1 MNFGNVS
8 RDTKIGVQYPY
19 LEGEGV
25 KLESGG
31 GGVAFEKLSDFGYFK
46 NKVFSYTH
54 SRNWVCLCN
63 AENLIINLLH
73 EITMSNSKTR

>member
-25 KLESGG
+25 NLESGG
-31 GGVAFEKLSDFGYFK
+31 GMAFEKLSDFGYF
-46 NKVFSYTH
+46 
-54 SRNWVCLCN
+54 
-63 AENLIINLLH
+63 NL
-73 EITMSNSKTR
+73 K

>member
-25 KLESGG
+25 NLESVGG
-31 GGVAFEKLSDFGYFK
+31 GGGWRLK
-46 NKVFSYTH
+46 SYQILGTF
-54 SRNWVCLCN
+54 
-63 AENLIINLLH
+63 I
-73 EITMSNSKTR
+73 

>member
-25 KLESGG
+25 NLGRGG
-31 GGVAFEKLSDFGYFK
+31 WRLK
-46 NKVFSYTH
+46 SYQILGT
-54 SRNWVCLCN
+54 
-63 AENLIINLLH
+63 LI
-73 EITMSNSKTR
+73 

>member
-25 KLESGG
+25 NLESVGG
-31 GGVAFEKLSDFGYFK
+31 GGDGV
-46 NKVFSYTH
+46 
-54 SRNWVCLCN
+54 
-63 AENLIINLLH
+63 
-73 EITMSNSKTR
+73 

>member
-25 KLESGG
+25 NLESGG
-31 GGVAFEKLSDFGYFK
+31 GGEMAFEKLSDFGYF
-46 NKVFSYTH
+46 
-54 SRNWVCLCN
+54 
-63 AENLIINLLH
+63 NL
-73 EITMSNSKTR
+73 K

>member
-31 GGVAFEKLSDFGYFK
+31 GGWRLKSYQILGTLKIKYFHTPILVIGC
-46 NKVFSYTH
+46 VFATL
-54 SRNWVCLCN
+54 R
-63 AENLIINLLH
+63 I
-73 EITMSNSKTR
+73 

>member
-25 KLESGG
+25 NLESVGG
-31 GGVAFEKLSDFGYFK
+31 GMAFE
-46 NKVFSYTH
+46 SYQIVGTF
-54 SRNWVCLCN
+54 
-63 AENLIINLLH
+63 I
-73 EITMSNSKTR
+73 

>member
-25 KLESGG
+25 GTLKI
-31 GGVAFEKLSDFGYFK
+31 KYFHTPILVIGC
-46 NKVFSYTH
+46 VFATL
-54 SRNWVCLCN
+54 R
-63 AENLIINLLH
+63 I
-73 EITMSNSKTR
+73 

>member
-25 KLESGG
+25 NLESGG
-31 GGVAFEKLSDFGYFK
+31 GWRLK
-46 NKVFSYTH
+46 SYQILGT
-54 SRNWVCLCN
+54 
-63 AENLIINLLH
+63 LI
-73 EITMSNSKTR
+73 

>member
-25 KLESGG
+25 NLESGG
-31 GGVAFEKLSDFGYFK
+31 WGGGGWRLK
-46 NKVFSYTH
+46 SYQILGT
-54 SRNWVCLCN
+54 
-63 AENLIINLLH
+63 LI
-73 EITMSNSKTR
+73 

>member
-25 KLESGG
+25 NLESYQILG
-31 GGVAFEKLSDFGYFK
+31 
-46 NKVFSYTH
+46 T
-54 SRNWVCLCN
+54 
-63 AENLIINLLH
+63 LI
-73 EITMSNSKTR
+73 

>member
-25 KLESGG
+25 NLESGG
-31 GGVAFEKLSDFGYFK
+31 GGGWRLK
-46 NKVFSYTH
+46 SYQILGT
-54 SRNWVCLCN
+54 
-63 AENLIINLLH
+63 LI
-73 EITMSNSKTR
+73 

>member
-25 KLESGG
+25 NLESVG
-31 GGVAFEKLSDFGYFK
+31 GGVAFEKLSDFGYF
-46 NKVFSYTH
+46 
-54 SRNWVCLCN
+54 
-63 AENLIINLLH
+63 NL
-73 EITMSNSKTR
+73 K